1 MSAVTS
7 RPSSVTADKNGTLK
21 IPGLNS
27 GGQDPICVYTC
38 GPKVY
43 VVANVSLYFE
53 TSKIFILIKEVTSL
67 IKMDRRIH
75 ERLTELEQTNGDIGT
90 YLAECIPFIKEY
102 TTQKSGG
109 IQRKDIYDE
118 YMLRVENVLEGPMR
132 GSTKNVY
139 KCSHCGAMCSF
150 VIEHET
156 SDQVCTECGTAEYVQ
171 GEERGF
177 KEEQEMDRNVVYSY
191 KRENHFNEWIAQF
204 QAKESTT
211 VPDEVIGQLRL
222 EFKKQKIK
230 GSNEITHLK
239 VRALLKKLGMNK
251 YYEHA
256 PYITT
261 ILNGVKPPTM
271 PQALEDRLRVM
282 FTQIQKPFERHCPQD
297 RKNFLSYSFV
307 LYKFCELLGEDE
319 YLPCFP
325 LLKSKEKLYRQDQIW
340 KLICKDLR
348 WEAIPTV

>member
-1 MSAVTS
+1 M
-7 RPSSVTADKNGTLK
+7 
-21 IPGLNS
+21 
-27 GGQDPICVYTC
+27 
-38 GPKVY
+38 
-43 VVANVSLYFE
+43 E
-53 TSKIFILIKEVTSL
+53 
-67 IKMDRRIH
+67 RRIH
-75 ERLTELEQTNGDIGT
+75 ERINELIKTEGDVGEYIM
-90 YLAECIPFIKEY
+90 ECIPFIKEY

-109 IQRKDIYDE
+109 VQRKDIYDA
-118 YMLRVENVLEGPMR
+118 YMLRVENEMTSHHT
-132 GSTKNVY
+132 STNKNLY
-139 KCSHCGAMCSF
+139 KCPECESVYSF

-156 SDQVCTECGTAEYVQ
+156 SFQVCTECGASEYVQ

-211 VPDEVIGQLRL
+211 VPDEVINQLKV
-222 EFKKQKIK
+222 EFRKQKIK
-230 GSNEITHLK
+230 GSSEITHLK
-239 VRALLKKLGMNK
+239 VRALLKKLNMNK

-271 PQALEDRLRVM
+271 PQPLEDRLRIM
-282 FTQIQKPFERHCPQD
+282 FSQIQKPFEKHCPQD

-340 KLICKDLR
+340 RLICKELH
-348 WEAIPTV
+348 WEVITTV